1 MKIVQDCLRV
11 RKDRESS
18 FHDCGEAEYRVQV
31 CLSSGEVGQAH
42 FNYYTGHVKL
52 VQAHFSVRIDRVSS
66 FQHCGGLVKLVQAC
80 LIARKDRA
88 SSFHHCGVAE

>member
-1 MKIVQDCLRV
+1 MKLVQACLKV

-18 FHDCGEAEYRVQV
+18 FHDCGVSEYRVQAY
-31 CLSSGEVGQAH
+31 LSSGEVGQTH
-42 FNYYTGHVKL
+42 FNYYTGLVKL

-66 FQHCGGLVKLVQAC
+66 FQHCGSLVKLVQAC
-80 LIARKDRA
+80 LIAKKDRE